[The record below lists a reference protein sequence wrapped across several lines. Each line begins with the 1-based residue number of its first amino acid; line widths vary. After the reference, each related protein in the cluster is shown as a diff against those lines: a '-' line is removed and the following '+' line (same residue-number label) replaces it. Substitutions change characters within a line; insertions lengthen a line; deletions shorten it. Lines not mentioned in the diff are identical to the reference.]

1 MFLPQREGTLGS
13 VVQART
19 ARLAAKA
26 PRLAGSIAFAVG
38 AAMLGANYYDL
49 EYRGRFY
56 AALFIMGLPLSLF
69 GPWMV
74 ITGRA
79 AVKGVQQPFWWR
91 IGMYTLL
98 GFGTALG
105 VYLAIALEG

>member
-1 MFLPQREGTLGS
+1 MQE
-13 VVQART
+13 RT

-26 PRLAGSIAFAVG
+26 PRLAGLIAFAVG
-38 AAMLGANYYDL
+38 AAMLAGNFYDF

-56 AALFIMGLPLSLF
+56 AALFIMGVPLSLF

-79 AVKGVQQPFWWR
+79 EVKGVQQPLWWR

-98 GFGTALG
+98 GVGTALG
-105 VYLAIALEG
+105 VYLSITLEG